1 VASFT
6 VTWDAAYE
14 ADPADTDLANLLGD
28 DVRDLKRDIRERIAI
43 DHSIAGDGDDGK
55 HKTIQIIERVGDPTL
70 DANSGGVY
78 TKDVSTITELFWKDS
93 AGSVKQ
99 LTAAGEINLFRSGAG
114 TPVALTETGDFIGQ
128 RFYDTANVG
137 WWTCTA
143 TGSPGTWAADIE
155 PKTLRLLNDTTVPAG
170 WLLCDG
176 TASTP
181 DLRGRFIVGYNA
193 ADVDY
198 DALGVNDDFG
208 EKKHILLSGELAVH
222 SHIEQRLS
230 AGSTGSV
237 LHNLGSQSL
246 WTTTPIPFEGNVP
259 TADTGNDDPHEN
271 RPPYSA
277 QMWIIKKPV
286 A

>member
-1 VASFT
+1 MATFT

-28 DVRDLKRDIRERIAI
+28 DIRDLKRDIAEREKI
-43 DHSIAGDGDDGK
+43 DHSWAGDGDDGK
-55 HKTIQIIERVGDPTL
+55 HKVIQLIIQGDPGL
-70 DANSGGVY
+70 DALNGGLY
-78 TKDVSTITELFWKDS
+78 TKAANTVTQMFYKDS
-93 AGSVKQ
+93 AGAVKQ
-99 LTAAGEINLFRSGAG
+99 ISPLFRSGTA
-114 TPVALTETGDFIGQ
+114 TPVASEDGDFVGQ
-128 RFYDTANVG
+128 RFFDTVNIG
-137 WWTCTA
+137 WYTCTA
-143 TGSPGTWAADIE
+143 AGSPGTWAADIE

-181 DLRGRFIVGYNA
+181 DLRGRFIVGFSA

-208 EKKHILLSGELAVH
+208 EKKHTLSIAEMPSHFHDILATFFPGDSSNFDHGAATPQAADQP
-222 SHIEQRLS
+222 SKN
-230 AGSTGSV
+230 TG
-237 LHNLGSQSL
+237 G
-246 WTTTPIPFEGNVP
+246 GG
-259 TADTGNDDPHEN
+259 DHEN

-286 A
+286 